1 MNYFQMNYGVD
12 IQKRICLPY
21 QFLDSSLKDHII
33 NHIQD
38 SLGDECSKEYGYILS
53 IKDDFKIIDHEI
65 SRLRNDLIF
74 LVSFKADTLKPESGD
89 EVEGDVC
96 MIFSDGIFVNIQDKL
111 KILVPSSNL
120 VDYEYNHDNDTFEKK
135 GGKNI
140 KVGDIITVVVQAS
153 MYNKNKI
160 SCFASL
166 KE

>member
-1 MNYFQMNYGVD
+1 
-12 IQKRICLPY
+12 
-21 QFLDSSLKDHII
+21 
-33 NHIQD
+33 
-38 SLGDECSKEYGYILS
+38 
-53 IKDDFKIIDHEI
+53 
-65 SRLRNDLIF
+65 
-74 LVSFKADTLKPESGD
+74 
-89 EVEGDVC
+89 